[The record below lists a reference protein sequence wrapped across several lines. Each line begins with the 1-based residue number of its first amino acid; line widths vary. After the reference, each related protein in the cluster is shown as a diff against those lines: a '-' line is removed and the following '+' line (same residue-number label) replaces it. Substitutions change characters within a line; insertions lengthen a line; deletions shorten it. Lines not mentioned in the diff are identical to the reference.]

1 MFYVTGLPRS
11 GTTWFSNL
19 LTARKSF
26 CFHEPKINYSEK
38 DFSMVHWLKSRDY
51 DHIGISDS
59 SLCLYWDE
67 IVQPGEPMLLI
78 KRDEKEVIHS
88 LSKQFGFDATEIVSK
103 MTEMLNTI
111 KHDNVYEFNY
121 EDINDYE
128 RVKDACKFL
137 LEESWMDPARIK
149 FLMQTNVQRNQDY
162 LDTIK
167 MMAGV

>member
-1 MFYVTGLPRS
+1 
-11 GTTWFSNL
+11 
-19 LTARKSF
+19 
-26 CFHEPKINYSEK
+26 
-38 DFSMVHWLKSRDY
+38 
-51 DHIGISDS
+51 
-59 SLCLYWDE
+59 
-67 IVQPGEPMLLI
+67 
-78 KRDEKEVIHS
+78 
-88 LSKQFGFDATEIVSK
+88 

-137 LEESWMDPARIK
+137 LEESWMVPARIK
-149 FLMQTNVQRNQDY
+149 FLIQTNVQRNQDY